1 MNLQALGPKN
11 NVTRNVSAAFMIRIR
26 QTAHK
31 AGISEPSKL
40 RKRLRKSVEKGMK
53 PAL

>member
-11 NVTRNVSAAFMIRIR
+11 NVTRNVSAAFMTRIR
-26 QTAHK
+26 QTTHK

-40 RKRLRKSVEKGMK
+40 RKRLRKTIEKSVK